1 MHRFLEMEH
10 ITNLKSEF
18 RYEDIFTFSKN
29 WSFSKA
35 DEEKNEKYVEFIDR
49 IVNDIPENIFQ
60 RK

>member
-1 MHRFLEMEH
+1 MEH